1 MTKGSP
7 EKPAAV
13 WTQRQGTASPG
24 LLRVRQKA
32 RQEMAEPFTALLHH
46 VTPALL
52 EASYYALK
60 RNAAPGVDGITWEA
74 YGSDLETNVTDRLIR
89 ATHDRPNGATFTRG
103 FTASNGVD

>member
-13 WTQRQGTASPG
+13 WAQRQGTASPG
-24 LLRVRQKA
+24 LLRVCQKA
-32 RQEMAEPFTALLHH
+32 RQKMAEPFTALLHH

-60 RNAAPGVDGITWEA
+60 RNAAPGVDGIMWEA
-74 YGSDLETNVTDRLIR
+74 YGGGHLMRPKKDPAGLPGR
-89 ATHDRPNGATFTRG
+89 ASCERRHPGRHE
-103 FTASNGVD
+103 V